1 MDNALKIALSL
12 LGALVAGLAVA
23 AVQQPTA
30 IKLPEFKQGA
40 YLHNA
45 PDLMDIKTDPD
56 LHPDLRKVILKGR
69 DMFMN
74 TQKYRGEYV
83 FNDMNC
89 KSCHMGEGRLPWAA
103 PVWPAVTTLPDFRG
117 KNKHVNSL
125 QERIAGCF
133 AYSMNG
139 KPPAYGSDDM
149 LALVAY
155 HTYMAKGAE
164 VYNTNI
170 AGRGFNHLGTQMP
183 EDISYDAGQQ
193 VYTENCAVC
202 HGNNGEG
209 KRVDGEVV
217 FPALWGD
224 DSYNWGAG
232 TTRIFTAASFI
243 QNNMPLGQP
252 GRLSDKQAWDVA
264 YFINAH
270 ERPQDPRYTG
280 DIEETRKQHN
290 DFYQWSL
297 YGQKINGKVLG
308 DHNNTGE
315 KPFLKPANLKPRTF
329 D

>member
-1 MDNALKIALSL
+1 MDKSLKVALSL
-12 LGALVAGLAVA
+12 LGASVAGLAVA
-23 AVQQPTA
+23 AVQDPGEV
-30 IKLPEFKQGA
+30 KLPEYKEGA
-40 YLHNA
+40 YVHDA
-45 PDLMDIKTDPD
+45 PTLTDIKTDPD
-56 LHPDLRKVILKGR
+56 LHPELRQVILKGR

-83 FNDMNC
+83 FNDMSC
-89 KSCHMGEGRLPWAA
+89 KSCHMGEGRMPWAA
-103 PVWPAVTTLPDFRG
+103 PVWPAATTLPDFRG

-125 QERIAGCF
+125 EERIAGCF

-139 KPPAYGSDDM
+139 KPPEYGSDDM

-155 HTYMAKGAE
+155 HTYMAKGAK
-164 VYNTNI
+164 VYDKNI
-170 AGRGFNHLGTQMP
+170 AARGFNHLGKQMP

-193 VYTENCAVC
+193 VYTDNCAVC
-202 HGNNGEG
+202 HGDNGEG

-224 DSYNWGAG
+224 NSYNWGAG
-232 TTRIFTAASFI
+232 ITRIFTAASFI

-252 GRLSDKQAWDVA
+252 GRLSDKEAWDVA

-280 DIEETRKQHN
+280 DIEETRKKHN
-290 DFYQWSL
+290 NFYQWSL
-297 YGQKINGKVLG
+297 YGQEINGKVLG

-315 KPFLKPANLKPRTF
+315 KPFLKPDNLKPRTF